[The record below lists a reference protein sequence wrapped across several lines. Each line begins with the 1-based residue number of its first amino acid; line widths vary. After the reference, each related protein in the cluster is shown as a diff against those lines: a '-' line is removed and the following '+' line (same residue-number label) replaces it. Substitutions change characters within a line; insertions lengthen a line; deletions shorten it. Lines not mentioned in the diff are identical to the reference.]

1 MNRRHLIVAVA
12 AAIAVIGAGSYAL
25 TGSGPISK
33 SQMRLVDRFTQSF
46 LACADIDADGR
57 HLSACND
64 TRQYKAQLDQQGL
77 CIDYGGS
84 RESYEG
90 FYRCDADR

>member
-1 MNRRHLIVAVA
+1 MNRRYLTAAGI

-25 TGSGPISK
+25 TGGGTISK
-33 SQMRLVDRFTQSF
+33 SQMRLVDRFTTSF
-46 LACADIDADGR
+46 LACADIDPGGR

-64 TRQYKAQLDQQGL
+64 ARQYKAQLDQQGL

-90 FYRCDADR
+90 FYRCGER